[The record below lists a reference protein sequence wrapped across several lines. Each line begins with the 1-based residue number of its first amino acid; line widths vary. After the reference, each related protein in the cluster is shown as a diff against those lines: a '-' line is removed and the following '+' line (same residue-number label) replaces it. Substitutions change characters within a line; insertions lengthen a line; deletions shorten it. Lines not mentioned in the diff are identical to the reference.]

1 MSDEKTKAG
10 SGHANAMFRLGLK
23 ELREAFNPSKE
34 SVARE
39 ELGLYGTLT
48 PGEIAAQKE
57 NQETSILNEI
67 HDLMSNAPRQQKEP
81 PSNELTR

>member
-1 MSDEKTKAG
+1 MSDEKTKIGA
-10 SGHANAMFRLGLK
+10 GHASAMLRLGLK
-23 ELREAFNPSKE
+23 ELREAVNPSKE

-67 HDLMSNAPRQQKEP
+67 HDLMSNPPRQQKEP
-81 PSNELTR
+81 PSNDLTR